1 MGVAIILLIIIVIII
16 LIYAIYYMLSGT
28 QVLYDLNTQQPAIPF
43 DKITSPNSIR
53 YTYSMWIYVNVW
65 PQQKT
70 KIFSAEGT
78 SGSPKYTGLYLAGS
92 TPALTCEVYTA
103 PPPPAAGATLGS
115 PVTKTVQIT
124 TNFPMQRWVHIVISL
139 DGTVID
145 CYLDGKLVRSMD
157 LGTATAVD
165 TITGTGSNTYT
176 ITFGTMNAFL
186 TSFNRKAG
194 ATDPQSV
201 WNQYLAG
208 NGYDSK
214 LASSYGFKFEVN
226 KDKEVVAAYKY

>member
-65 PQQKT
+65 PGAAT
-70 KIFSAEGT
+70 NIFSTE
-78 SGSPKYTGLYLAGS
+78 SGANKYTRLYLIGA
-92 TPALTCEVYTA
+92 TPTLKCDILVS
-103 PPPPAAGATLGS
+103 PPPPAAGAALGS
-115 PVTKTVQIT
+115 PVTRTVQIT
-124 TNFPMQRWVHIVISL
+124 TNFPMQRWVHIVISM

-165 TITGTGSNTYT
+165 TITGTSSNTYT

-226 KDKEVVAAYKY
+226 KDKDVIAAYKY